1 MIPDKRDVVLLRAA
15 IAKPGAHKR
24 EIYRELL
31 DAKKG
36 VDITLSRALDH
47 IGACGYLRLDK
58 NPDTVLVWPTEK
70 ARRFIKKL
78 DKGEAG
84 Q

>member
-31 DAKKG
+31 EAKKG

-47 IGACGYLRLDK
+47 L
-58 NPDTVLVWPTEK
+58 
-70 ARRFIKKL
+70 
-78 DKGEAG
+78 
-84 Q
+84 